1 MIKRFN
7 RYELK
12 YIIDARRY
20 RALVEDLK
28 HFMIPDEHGD
38 LDGFYRIV
46 SLYYDSPTLS
56 GYWSKLE
63 GLKFRRK
70 LRIRIYPGSAMGKVK
85 VGFVEIKQRTNRT
98 VQKKRLILP
107 LDQAECLCSDGEI
120 PEGLDEDDLV
130 AASEIA
136 YMVRSL
142 HLRPKA
148 IVSYRRRAYMG
159 GRYESGMRLT
169 FDMQL
174 QGRTHALKVN
184 ELANNQYF
192 MPPDWM
198 VMEVKCNERVPVW
211 VSSLLAKH
219 DCQLQRISKYCAA
232 LAHGVKLLNNA
243 SHHKEN
249 LYHG

>member
-12 YIIDARRY
+12 YVIDARRY
-20 RALVEDLK
+20 RALVQDLK
-28 HFMIPDEHGD
+28 HFMIPDQHGD
-38 LDGFYRIV
+38 VDGFYRVV

-56 GYWSKLE
+56 AYWSKIE

-70 LRIRIYPGSAMGKVK
+70 LRIRIYPGTDIRTVK
-85 VGFVEIKQRTNRT
+85 EGFVEIKQRTNRT

-107 LDQAECLCSDGEI
+107 LGQAERLCSDAEI
-120 PEGLDEDDLV
+120 PERLDEQDLT

-174 QGRTHALKVN
+174 QGRTHALNVN
-184 ELANNQYF
+184 ETAKNQYF

-211 VSSLLAKH
+211 VGSLLAKH
-219 DCQLQRISKYCAA
+219 HCQLQRISKYCAA
-232 LAHGVKLLNNA
+232 LANGVKLLHDA
-243 SHHKEN
+243 SDHKEN

>member
-28 HFMIPDEHGD
+28 YFMIPDEYGD
-38 LDGFYRIV
+38 VDGFYRVI

-56 GYWSKLE
+56 GYWAKLD

-70 LRIRIYPGSAMGKVK
+70 LRIRIYPGTDIRNVK
-85 VGFVEIKQRTNRT
+85 KAFVEIKQRTNRT
-98 VQKKRLILP
+98 VQKKRLVLP
-107 LDQAECLCSDGEI
+107 IDLAERLCSEAEI
-120 PEGLDEDDLV
+120 PDGLDEDDFV

-142 HLRPKA
+142 QLRPKA

-159 GRYESGMRLT
+159 GRYERGMRLT

-184 ELANNQYF
+184 EIANNQYF
-192 MPPDWM
+192 MPPDWL
-198 VMEVKCNERVPVW
+198 VMEVKCNERVPAW
-211 VSSLLAKH
+211 VGSLLAKH

-232 LAHGVKLLNNA
+232 LANGVRLLHNA
-243 SHHKEN
+243 SDHKEN
-249 LYHG
+249 LYYG